1 MTRRLDAAMRFSGRL
16 AGSCGMALLMLAAYY
31 ATALAV
37 AG

>member
-1 MTRRLDAAMRFSGRL
+1 MTRLAAAVRFTARL
-16 AGSCGMALLMLAAYY
+16 AGASGMALLMLGAYY